1 MIEQRMAQIKV
12 SSGKIDEFLNGLDH
26 LQTQILQNHQ
36 TDFVNAYKDHM
47 LKVQFELI
55 QFQKKSQEFY
65 FTVKKSERIQNLEK
79 TIEWLRTES
88 MILSKKNEAL
98 TLGNRGLKEKYT
110 LADEESKFW
119 KEQAFL
125 GKNQITILKKAIQN
139 LKSPALL
146 HKYQE
151 LGRQKAEHQF
161 KKVITD
167 LR

>member
-1 MIEQRMAQIKV
+1 
-12 SSGKIDEFLNGLDH
+12 
-26 LQTQILQNHQ
+26 
-36 TDFVNAYKDHM
+36 
-47 LKVQFELI
+47 
-55 QFQKKSQEFY
+55 
-65 FTVKKSERIQNLEK
+65 
-79 TIEWLRTES
+79 

-98 TLGNRGLKEKYT
+98 TLGNRSLKEKYT

-125 GKNQITILKKAIQN
+125 GKNEITILKKAIQN

-146 HKYQE
+146 HKYEE

>member
-1 MIEQRMAQIKV
+1 
-12 SSGKIDEFLNGLDH
+12 
-26 LQTQILQNHQ
+26 
-36 TDFVNAYKDHM
+36 M

-98 TLGNRGLKEKYT
+98 TQGNKGLKEKYT

-125 GKNQITILKKAIQN
+125 GKNQIAILKKTVQT

-146 HKYQE
+146 HKYEE
-151 LGRQKAEHQF
+151 LGRQKAEHSF
-161 KKVITD
+161 KKVTRD
-167 LR
+167 LK